1 MVSSQISAI
10 NLLFPP
16 HCPLCDG
23 ELATTDSVGP
33 SLCDECRRALRS
45 DNRARCERCASPL
58 PPLWG
63 VVAECPRCRGRQYR
77 FDRALALGA
86 YRDDWREAVLKMKR
100 RVHEPLV
107 RSVGRLLGEAVDERW
122 PRASFRWV
130 VPVPMHWGRRF
141 SRGMHTAAILAEYVA
156 QTIGVPVNSRLL
168 CNRRKTRK
176 QGTLTPSDRL
186 RNVRG
191 AFRVSAGY
199 DITDAHLLLV
209 DDIMTTGAT
218 VSESA
223 RQLKRAR
230 AASVTIAVVA
240 RGTGNA

>member
-63 VVAECPRCRGRQYR
+63 IVDECPRCRGRQYR